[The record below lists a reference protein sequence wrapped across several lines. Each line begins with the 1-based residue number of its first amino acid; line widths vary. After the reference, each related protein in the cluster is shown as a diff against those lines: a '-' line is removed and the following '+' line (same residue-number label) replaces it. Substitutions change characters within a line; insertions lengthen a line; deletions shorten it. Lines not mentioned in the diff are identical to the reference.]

1 MKELKAAVIGLGVIG
16 SAQVR
21 LLGDTVHVTY
31 DVKSGK
37 KYPARA
43 IHGCDF
49 AVICTGTPQGDDGR
63 ADLTAVHAALRRLP
77 ASMPVMIRSTIPPGT
92 TASLEATRG
101 CVVHVPEFMSER
113 PDGTWREPSDVPFLI
128 CGGTRKALEWFQP
141 VLTAIAG
148 GPVYPC
154 TGLEAEL
161 VKYTANAFL
170 AAKVTFVN
178 EISRVC
184 EAFGADWETVREGW
198 LHDPRAGISHTATEG
213 HQPGFGGSCLP
224 KDLSALICASMTPGY
239 FPWFLAAIQDRQRPV
254 PRRCGVRSTVP
265 SDMG

>member
-1 MKELKAAVIGLGVIG
+1 VKAAVIGLGVIG

-21 LLGDTVHVTY
+21 LLGPMVHIGY

-49 AVICTGTPQGDDGR
+49 AVICVGTPQGEDGR
-63 ADLTAVHAALRRLP
+63 ADLTALHAALRRLP

-92 TASLEATRG
+92 TTALEAERG
-101 CVVHVPEFMSER
+101 HVIHVPEFMSER
-113 PDGTWREPSDVPFLI
+113 PDGMWRESRDVPFLI
-128 CGGTRKALEWFQP
+128 CGGTRKAVEWFQP
-141 VLTAIAG
+141 VLTAMAG

-154 TGLEAEL
+154 TGLDAEL
-161 VKYTANAFL
+161 IKYTANAYL

-178 EISRVC
+178 EMSRVC
-184 EAFGADWETVREGW
+184 AAFGADWGTVREGW

-213 HQPGFGGSCLP
+213 HEPGFGGSCLP
-224 KDLSALICASMTPGY
+224 KDLAALIRVTTDAGY
-239 FPWFLAAIQDRQRPV
+239 YPYFLTAVNTANTAFRDAE
-254 PRRCGVRSTVP
+254 
-265 SDMG
+265 